1 MAHIVL
7 ADAQAWLENTKAN
20 LVTLDLNLESQVS
33 GDVLG
38 RLSDTY
44 SSPTFGVP
52 TWIDNT
58 TTPVLVKQCI
68 AMLYAGWF
76 YDRQF
81 SEMVAAEGPSYG
93 TVLRN
98 YAETLIEGIISGSI
112 ILVEIEPNE
121 PDVAPVFYP
130 TDRSSTTQALLTNT
144 DRDNTSLG
152 PPLFGVQH
160 VF

>member
-1 MAHIVL
+1 VAHIVL

-20 LVTLDLNLESQVS
+20 LTTLDLNLEAQVS

-38 RLSDTY
+38 RLLEVYSD
-44 SSPTFGVP
+44 PTFGVP

-58 TTPVLVKQCI
+58 TTPILVKQCI

-81 SEMVAAEGPSYG
+81 SEMVAAEGMSYG

-98 YAETLIEGIISGSI
+98 YAETLLEGIISGSI
-112 ILVEIEPNE
+112 ILVEIAPNE
-121 PDVAPVFYP
+121 PATEPAFYP
-130 TDRSSTTQALLTNT
+130 TDRSSTTDALLTNT
-144 DRDNTSLG
+144 DRDNKSLG
-152 PPLFGVQH
+152 PALFGVQR